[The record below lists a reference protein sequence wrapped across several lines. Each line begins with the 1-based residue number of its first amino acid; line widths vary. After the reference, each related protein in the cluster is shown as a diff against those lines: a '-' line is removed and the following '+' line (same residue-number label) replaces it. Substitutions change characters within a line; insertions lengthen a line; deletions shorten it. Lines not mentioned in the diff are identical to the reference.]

1 MPERRGKSRGRLRIA
16 PTGTK
21 VARVQTAAFILSLAL
36 FADVSAPAV
45 RPYDRIVA
53 VVGDHVLLL
62 SELQGRAKPFA
73 DKLREIPEKDRPA
86 LEKRLMREL
95 CERMVDETLEADAA
109 EKLSITIVDAEIED
123 ALKNIAQ
130 QNGVDVKAVLSEA
143 ARLGLTEVEYRK
155 ELRRQ
160 LLEGKL
166 LRMLGGSVVASITP
180 ADVKARYEEEKKHVK
195 DPKDLKDFATLEPI
209 LTQQMQ
215 LERLEA
221 FRRDMIDRLRS
232 ATYVEVRVDKPPAEP
247 TPPPAPGGKP

>member
-1 MPERRGKSRGRLRIA
+1 M
-16 PTGTK
+16 
-21 VARVQTAAFILSLAL
+21 QTAAFVLSVAL

-53 VVGDHVLLL
+53 LVGDHVLLL
-62 SELQGRAKPFA
+62 SELQGRAKPFT
-73 DKLREIPEKDRPA
+73 DKLKEVPDKDRPA

-109 EKLSITIVDAEIED
+109 ERLHITVADSDVEEG
-123 ALKNIAQ
+123 LKNIAA
-130 QNGVDVKAVLSEA
+130 QNAVDVKTVLAEA
-143 ARLGLTEVEYRK
+143 ARLGLSEGEYRK

-166 LRMLGGSVVASITP
+166 LRTLGGAVVASISP
-180 ADVKARYEEEKKHVK
+180 ADVKARYEEEKKRLK

-209 LTQQMQ
+209 LTQQMA

-221 FRRDMIDRLRS
+221 FRRDMIDRMRS
-232 ATYVEVRVDKPPAEP
+232 ATYVEVRVDRPPPDPAP
-247 TPPPAPGGKP
+247 TPATGGKP